1 MPCYSLGITMKR
13 TAKATEKRKELARVV
28 DSKTIKYLKKKPAST
43 IYDISK
49 DLGWTIGKVQGSITR
64 IRGLLV
70 VEKVIE
76 NGRLKKK
83 YEFLK

>member
-1 MPCYSLGITMKR
+1 MKR

-28 DSKTIKYLKKKPAST
+28 DSKTITYLRKKPAST

-49 DLGWTIGKVQGSITR
+49 DLGWTIGKVQGSIKR

-83 YEFLK
+83 YEFPK